1 MEESSIKTS
10 DDIRNLNIIVMV
22 LIIIAL
28 IIVSIYSTYLIKEIK
43 KFIEIISKWS

>member
-28 IIVSIYSTYLIKEIK
+28 IIVSIYSTYI
-43 KFIEIISKWS
+43 